1 MSVGNA
7 SWLRIRLVVEG
18 HGGAADNEGPSDL
31 DQLDALAML
40 VGRSHGC
47 GWRGPEKVMMSN
59 SEILKIACASPVGEK
74 VRSAPRE

>member
-1 MSVGNA
+1 
-7 SWLRIRLVVEG
+7 
-18 HGGAADNEGPSDL
+18 
-31 DQLDALAML
+31 ML